1 MNPPSLRISRAT
13 TNDLP
18 ALRALWSE
26 ARLPADDLEKRLTEF
41 QVVRDAAGRFV
52 GAIGVQFSR
61 QHALLHN
68 EGFADFSLAD
78 AARDLFWERLQI
90 LASNH
95 GVFRVWTQER
105 SPFWKHFGFQPA
117 DAIVLARLPAKW
129 RNEYDGAWLTFQL
142 KNEDAITAALGTD
155 FARFMESQ
163 RQETARVREKAKT
176 VRAIVTVVGFAIGI
190 LCFAAAIYLAL
201 HRMGSVP

>member
-1 MNPPSLRISRAT
+1 VNSPSLRISRAT

-18 ALRALWSE
+18 ALRDLWTQ
-26 ARLPADDLEKRLTEF
+26 ARLLADDLEKRLTEF
-41 QVVRDAAGRFV
+41 QVVRDGAGQFV
-52 GAIGVQFSR
+52 GAIGVQFSP
-61 QHALLHN
+61 QNALLHN
-68 EGFADFSLAD
+68 EGFTNLSLAD
-78 AARDLFWERLQI
+78 DGRNLFWERLQI

-105 SPFWKHFGFQPA
+105 SPFWKQFGFRPA
-117 DAIVLARLPAKW
+117 DALVLARLPAEW

-163 RQETARVREKAKT
+163 RQETARVRESANT
-176 VRAIVTVVGFAIGI
+176 VRAIVTVVCFAIGI
-190 LCFAAAIYLAL
+190 LSFAAAIYLAL
-201 HRMGSVP
+201 HRAGSAR